1 MPHVLQVSAFL
12 LISFVISTI
21 SHTWAHIPIIA
32 YQFFRFNISHKM
44 DILLRTNKLFT
55 EVSGIVVNFQCI
67 FRLQYIFMSHG
78 LLLVLRQWLCCCCI
92 IVDCCSHSVWN
103 LRIHSLFCYAVLCV
117 LSSFALISAKRELVI
132 LLSLSSLFYVT
143 VIVLCV
149 YLIVPGLVCSVW
161 L

>member
-1 MPHVLQVSAFL
+1 MLHILQVSAFL
-12 LISFVISTI
+12 LISFVMSTK

-32 YQFFRFNISHKM
+32 YQFFQFNISHKM
-44 DILLRTNKLFT
+44 NILLRTNKLFT
-55 EVSGIVVNFQCI
+55 EVSGIVVNFQCK
-67 FRLQYIFMSHG
+67 FRLQYIFMSQG
-78 LLLVLRQWLCCCCI
+78 LLLVLRQWFCCCI

-103 LRIHSLFCYAVLCV
+103 LCIWCFFCNAVLCV
-117 LSSFALISAKRELVI
+117 LSSFALISVKRELVT
-132 LLSLSSLFYVT
+132 LLSLSSLCYVT